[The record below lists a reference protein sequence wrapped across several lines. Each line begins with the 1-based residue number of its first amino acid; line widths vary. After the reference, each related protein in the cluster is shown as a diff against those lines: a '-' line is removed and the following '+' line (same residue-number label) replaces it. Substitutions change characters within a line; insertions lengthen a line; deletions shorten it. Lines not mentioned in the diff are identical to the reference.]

1 MVQTPD
7 DLFFKEVLVTD
18 RWRKREGDGVR
29 RWLLL
34 FLLLLW
40 KESEKYCMLLM
51 RRVVC
56 VCVCVCACVCVCV
69 CESVCVLCVVV
80 VVGVCELLCACDGV
94 CCVLGFGC
102 VGVCES
108 HVELLFLR

>member
-56 VCVCVCACVCVCV
+56 VCVCVCLCGCVCVCV
-69 CESVCVLCVVV
+69 CVCVLSLSLSYSFSPLSVEGSHCVHS
-80 VVGVCELLCACDGV
+80 LL
-94 CCVLGFGC
+94 
-102 VGVCES
+102 S
-108 HVELLFLR
+108 SLLPSSLDIQRGAYT